1 MEPRGIQ
8 NDLLAEETH
17 AARVWCLAILPVLV
31 VPVISVFFYPTTP
44 ALVALV
50 FVALIGLG
58 ALALTWSGFQYRF
71 LRHGVEVRA
80 LGYTLRTIPKQQIMS
95 YSIESWSLPRGY
107 GIRGIGNTR
116 AYVWCNKVVHI
127 KTTNGEIYLGHDDP
141 QRIVRDLDRVMG
153 YVSSSASIEGVIGS
167 H

>member
-1 MEPRGIQ
+1 MERNELQ

-17 AARVWCLAILPVLV
+17 ASRIWCLVILPVLI
-31 VPVISVFFYPTTP
+31 VPVISVFFHP
-44 ALVALV
+44 AKPAVISLV
-50 FVALIGLG
+50 FVVLIGLG
-58 ALALTWSGFQYRF
+58 ALALIWSGFQYRF
-71 LRHGVEVRA
+71 LRHGVEIRT

-141 QRIVRDLDRVMG
+141 QRILTDLDQVMG
-153 YVSSSASIEGVIGS
+153 FSMSHAQGVGS